1 MDEIELTK
9 KNMKWVRKNTFRTTE
24 DLTQK
29 DIVFCPSEN
38 CNPIGWILGHIGLQE
53 DVFFNWFGRGKL
65 KLSKEYRELF
75 RFKSPKIKPEEIPLL
90 EELMEYLMSVRRDTF
105 EYFSSLEEK
114 DFYKILVDPKGNKF
128 WGGNLL
134 DMCNRQLIHES
145 IHAGQIAYI
154 RRILGK
160 EAKPIP
166 L

>member
-9 KNMKWVRKNTFRTTE
+9 KNMEWVRKNTFRITE

-29 DIVFCPSEN
+29 DIVFYPSEN

-53 DVFFNWFGRGKL
+53 DAFFNWYGRGISK
-65 KLSKEYRELF
+65 SPKEYREWF
-75 RFKSPKIKPEEIPLL
+75 RFKSSKIKSEEIPPL
-90 EELMEYLMSVRRDTF
+90 EELREYLRSVRRDTF
-105 EYFSSLEEK
+105 EYLSSLEKK
-114 DFYKILVDPKGNKF
+114 DFYKIPLDPKGNKF